1 MALPTNDYKPTTG
14 ENPGITNQLNSD
26 VTNALNTSTLG
37 TMSFGSTSSSVDR
50 IVDSYQSIGGNI
62 TNDGT
67 GLLDSLGGV
76 LTGDIPIASF
86 LGNSGES
93 DFTSFA
99 SSLSSLA
106 GQANDILSTFRLSNS
121 KNPSGAEL
129 FANRQAAITL
139 SPSSQNDWRVRIN
152 APWQLFDSKLFSRL
166 EETGGA
172 VWPYLP
178 NITLSTKANYTT
190 TSVVHS
196 NYPFQAYKD
205 SQVED
210 ISIAGEFSC
219 ETETDAVY
227 RIADTTFFR
236 TATKMYFGSGDN
248 VGNPPII
255 CTLSG
260 YGKHIFD
267 NVPVVIKSFS
277 VDFKDSVNYIRCTV
291 DGKVTWVPILSTIT
305 VTVSPIYNRTTVRQ
319 FNLKEY
325 ARGAMVNNGLGYI

>member
-1 MALPTNDYKPTTG
+1 MALPSSSYEPSTG
-14 ENPGITNQLNSD
+14 INPGVNTSQLNSD
-26 VTNALNTSTLG
+26 IANAVNASGALSISSNTSTAD
-37 TMSFGSTSSSVDR
+37 SV
-50 IVDSYQSIGGNI
+50 VDSFLPIGSIQSQANSMVSGLSIGN
-62 TNDGT
+62 T
-67 GLLDSLGGV
+67 
-76 LTGDIPIASF
+76 IASF
-86 LGNSGES
+86 TGNSGMS

-99 SSLSSLA
+99 GGLSKLA
-106 GQANDILSTFRLSNS
+106 GQVNDILSTFRLSNS
-121 KNPSGAEL
+121 NNPSGAEL
-129 FANRQAAITL
+129 FANKIAAIVI
-139 SPSSQNDWRVRIN
+139 SPTAQNDWRVRIN
-152 APWQLFDSKLFSRL
+152 APWQLFNSNLFKRL
-166 EETGGA
+166 ENTGGA

-178 NITLSTKANYTT
+178 NITLTTKANYTT

-210 ISIAGEFSC
+210 ITIAGEFSC
-219 ETETDAVY
+219 ETETDAEY
-227 RIADTTFFR
+227 WIAATTFFR
-236 TATKMYFGSGDN
+236 TATKMFFGSGDH

-277 VDFKDSVNYIRCTV
+277 VDFKDSVNYVRCTV

-325 ARGAMVNNGLGYI
+325 AQGAMVSNGLGYL

>member
-1 MALPTNDYKPTTG
+1 MALPSNSYNPVSG
-14 ENPGITNQLNSD
+14 VNPGVNTSQINSDIANAVNSSGALSFSNNTASADNVADTYMTMGSNQLETGTGVFGDLTGMAD
-26 VTNALNTSTLG
+26 V
-37 TMSFGSTSSSVDR
+37 GSTIAEFSSASAF
-50 IVDSYQSIGGNI
+50 
-62 TNDGT
+62 TNLAG
-67 GLLDSLGGV
+67 
-76 LTGDIPIASF
+76 
-86 LGNSGES
+86 
-93 DFTSFA
+93 
-99 SSLSSLA
+99 SLSTLA
-106 GQANDILSTFRLSNS
+106 GQANDFLSTLRLSNS

-129 FANRQAAITL
+129 FAEKQAAISL
-139 SPSSQNDWRVRIN
+139 SPGSQNDWRVKIN
-152 APWQLFDSKLFSRL
+152 APWQLFDSNLFRRL

-172 VWPYLP
+172 IWPYLP

-210 ISIAGEFSC
+210 ITIAGEFSC
-219 ETETDAVY
+219 ETETDGEY
-227 RIADTTFFR
+227 WIAATTFFR
-236 TATKMYFGSGDN
+236 TATKMFFGSGDH

-305 VTVSPIYNRTTVRQ
+305 VTVSPIYNRTTIRQ
-319 FNLKEY
+319 FNLKSY
-325 ARGAMVNNGLGYI
+325 AQGAMVDSSGLGYL

>member
-1 MALPTNDYKPTTG
+1 MALPSNSYNPVSG
-14 ENPGITNQLNSD
+14 VNPGVNTSQINSDIANAVNSSGALSFSNNTASADNVADTYMTMGSNQLETGTGVFGDLTGMAD
-26 VTNALNTSTLG
+26 V
-37 TMSFGSTSSSVDR
+37 GSTIAEFSSASAF
-50 IVDSYQSIGGNI
+50 
-62 TNDGT
+62 TNLAG
-67 GLLDSLGGV
+67 
-76 LTGDIPIASF
+76 
-86 LGNSGES
+86 
-93 DFTSFA
+93 
-99 SSLSSLA
+99 SLSTLA
-106 GQANDILSTFRLSNS
+106 GQANDFLSTLRLSNS

-129 FANRQAAITL
+129 FAEKQAAISL
-139 SPSSQNDWRVRIN
+139 SPGSQNDWRVKIN
-152 APWQLFDSKLFSRL
+152 APWQLFDSNLFRRL

-172 VWPYLP
+172 IWPYLP

-210 ISIAGEFSC
+210 ITIAGEFSC
-219 ETETDAVY
+219 ETETDGEY
-227 RIADTTFFR
+227 WIAATTFFR
-236 TATKMYFGSGDN
+236 TATKMFFGSGDH

-267 NVPVVIKSFS
+267 NVPVVIKSFN

-305 VTVSPIYNRTTVRQ
+305 VTVSPIYNRTTIRQ
-319 FNLKEY
+319 FNLKSY
-325 ARGAMVNNGLGYI
+325 AQGAMVDSSGLGYL

>member
-1 MALPTNDYKPTTG
+1 MAIDTFSYNPTTG
-14 ENPGITNQLNSD
+14 ASPGVNTSQLNSD
-26 VTNALNTSTLG
+26 IANAVNSSGAL
-37 TMSFGSTSSSVDR
+37 SFGSNTASADNVADTYMSMGSNQLG
-50 IVDSYQSIGGNI
+50 IS
-62 TNDGT
+62 T
-67 GLLDSLGGV
+67 GGV
-76 LTGDIPIASF
+76 FGDLTGMADVGSTIAEFS
-86 LGNSGES
+86 SAS
-93 DFTSFA
+93 AFTNLA
-99 SSLSSLA
+99 GSLSTLA
-106 GQANDILSTFRLSNS
+106 GQANDFLSTLRLSNS

-129 FANRQAAITL
+129 FAEKQAAISL
-139 SPSSQNDWRVRIN
+139 SPGAQNDWRVKIN
-152 APWQLFDSKLFSRL
+152 APWQLFDSELFRRL

-172 VWPYLP
+172 IWPYLP

-210 ISIAGEFSC
+210 ITIAGEFSC
-219 ETETDAVY
+219 ETETDGEY
-227 RIADTTFFR
+227 WIAATTFFR
-236 TATKMYFGSGDN
+236 TATKMFFGSGDH

-305 VTVSPIYNRTTVRQ
+305 VTVSPIYNRTTIRQ
-319 FNLKEY
+319 FNLKSY
-325 ARGAMVNNGLGYI
+325 AQGAMVDSSGLGYL